1 MLVNLNLQLYFI
13 VMFNNKVLIVD
24 DDFIVRILYF
34 CILVNIGLIIILVKN
49 GLEVL
54 EKVK

>member
-1 MLVNLNLQLYFI
+1 
-13 VMFNNKVLIVD
+13 MFNNKVLIVD
-24 DDFIVRILYF
+24 DDLIVRILYF

-54 EKVK
+54 EKVR